1 MSFKYLPIL
10 GAGEIIATLNLT
22 GEQSARAAD
31 LAAKVVRQA
40 WTRRPAHKRAKGY
53 PEFAAAVPA
62 CSWLTMFEVAALL
75 ELGRTREASRLMK
88 ASRIVH
94 GTSR

>member
-1 MSFKYLPIL
+1 MSFKHLPL
-10 GAGEIIATLNLT
+10 LAAGEIIATLNLN

-31 LAAKVVRQA
+31 LAAKVVHRA
-40 WTRRPAHKRAKGY
+40 WTRRPADRRGQGY

-75 ELGRTREASRLMK
+75 DLGRTCEASRLME

-94 GTSR
+94 GQSR